1 MTATAIAEPPVWNLS
16 DLYDAI
22 DDPSIEADVAAAR
35 ERAAAFEAGYAG
47 RIATAELSAQ
57 TLRAALDEYEAIVC
71 LQTRPMAYA
80 HLRFSA
86 DTADPA
92 LGAFLQRMQ
101 EARTASTRHLIFF
114 DLEIGKIPEETFG
127 RIIGE
132 P

>member
-1 MTATAIAEPPVWNLS
+1 
-16 DLYDAI
+16 
-22 DDPSIEADVAAAR
+22 ADVAAAR

-57 TLRAALDEYEAIVC
+57 TLRAAADEYEGILR

-101 EARTASTRHLIFF
+101 EARTASTRHLIFL
-114 DLEIGKIPEETFG
+114 DLEIGQIAEATFTA
-127 RIIGE
+127 IIGDPRLDPYRHYLQHQRALAAHYLSE
-132 P
+132 PE